1 MTQRKTNFTGLHR
14 RRATDL
20 AVYITNLLLVAIAV
34 VPLFL
39 IIGSIL
45 IKGIGQIN
53 LAFFT
58 ERVPTISQAKA
69 AHNAVLEGERVL
81 LPGGIANGI
90 IGTLVMVVL
99 SSIIAIPI
107 GIYGGVYL
115 AEEHNTRFA
124 RAIRFITDLLQGT
137 PSVVIGIVVYA
148 VVVIPMRTYSG
159 FAGAVSLAIMMI
171 PLIIRSTEETMLRL
185 PRSMKESA
193 LALGASYRS
202 TMNKVL
208 LPSARSGIFTGI
220 LLAVSRVMGET
231 APLMMTALA
240 SRWINWNPFE
250 PMSAVPLLIWQFY
263 NNPFLQEMIWS
274 SALFLLVLVLSFN
287 IIAKTIAAKSEIK

>member
-1 MTQRKTNFTGLHR
+1 MYAIKKRKRWDRL
-14 RRATDL
+14 
-20 AVYITNLLLVAIAV
+20 VYWGNLTLVGIAI

-39 IIGSIL
+39 IIGSIF

-53 LAFFT
+53 LDFFT
-58 ERVPTISQAKA
+58 DRVPTLSQAKA
-69 AHNAVLEGERVL
+69 AHHAVLEGQRVV

-90 IGTLVMVVL
+90 VGTLVMVLL
-99 SSIIAIPI
+99 SSAISIPI
-107 GIYGGVYL
+107 GILGGVYL
-115 AEEHNTRFA
+115 SEDRTSRFA
-124 RAIRFITDLLQGT
+124 RSVRFITDLLQGT
-137 PSVVIGIVVYA
+137 PSVVVGIVVYA
-148 VVVIPMRTYSG
+148 VVVIPMRSYSG
-159 FAGAVSLAIMMI
+159 LAGAIALAIMMI

-185 PRSMKESA
+185 PRTMKESA

-202 TMNKVL
+202 TMTRVL

-240 SRWINWNPFE
+240 SRWINWNPLE
-250 PMSAVPLLIWQFY
+250 PMSAIPLLIWQFY

-274 SALFLLVLVLSFN
+274 SALFLLLLVLSFN
-287 IIAKTIAAKSEIK
+287 IIAKTIAAKSEI

>member
-1 MTQRKTNFTGLHR
+1 MDKVVFGGN
-14 RRATDL
+14 
-20 AVYITNLLLVAIAV
+20 ILLVLTAV
-34 VPLFL
+34 IPLFL
-39 IIGSIL
+39 IVGDIL
-45 IKGIGQIN
+45 IKGVGQIN
-53 LAFFT
+53 LDFFT

-69 AHNAVLEGERVL
+69 AQNAVLEGEKVI

-90 IGTLVMVVL
+90 VGTLIMVGL

-107 GIYGGVYL
+107 GIFGGVYL
-115 AEEHNTRFA
+115 SEDQSGRLAKIVRFV
-124 RAIRFITDLLQGT
+124 TDLLQGT
-137 PSVVIGIVVYA
+137 PSVVLGIVVYSI
-148 VVVIPMRTYSG
+148 VVIPMRTYSG
-159 FAGAVSLAIMMI
+159 IAGAIALAIMMI

-185 PRSMKESA
+185 PRSMKESS
-193 LALGASYRS
+193 LALGASYRT

-231 APLMMTALA
+231 APLMMTALS

-263 NNPFLQEMIWS
+263 NNPFLQEMVWG
-274 SALFLLVLVLSFN
+274 SALFLLFLVLTFN
-287 IIAKTIAAKSEIK
+287 IIAKTIATKSELN